1 VGQQRASMQ
10 QGGSMPN
17 KRELRAAKLQCLVCG
32 YRFSARV
39 WQKGLYVQELD
50 EPYDWVVENTEG
62 VTCPR
67 CGSNRLEQL
76 KIRKR
81 PEPRRAPPR

>member
-1 VGQQRASMQ
+1 
-10 QGGSMPN
+10 MPN

-32 YRFSARV
+32 YRFSAQV

-62 VTCPR
+62 LTCPR
-67 CGSNRLEQL
+67 CGSNRLEQV
-76 KIRKR
+76 KIRKG